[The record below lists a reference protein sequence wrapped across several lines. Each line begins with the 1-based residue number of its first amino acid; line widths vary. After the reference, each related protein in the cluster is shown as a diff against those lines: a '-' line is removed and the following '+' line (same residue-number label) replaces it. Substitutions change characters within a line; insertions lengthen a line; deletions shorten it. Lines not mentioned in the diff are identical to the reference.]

1 MVRNGTCCV
10 WFKHVSSHVNVTSKG
25 VARHLLEATYK
36 GALVGWLGLGLSD
49 GGRKFSLGLYWVS
62 VSSPVGQ
69 MRPGFSTPNSTPKC
83 SLVSEFR
90 MGGGL
95 SCLVL
100 GVLTEDGWAL

>member
-1 MVRNGTCCV
+1 MA
-10 WFKHVSSHVNVTSKG
+10 HVNFPYRNPNGNPGWSFLVP
-25 VARHLLEATYK
+25 YK